1 MVNETSDRPRLTPK
15 GARTRAR
22 IVEEAAALIHERGV
36 AGTTLEDVKVAA
48 EVSGSQMYHYFPD
61 KNELVQ
67 AVIDYQADAIVNRN
81 RHALGSANGVEAWRK
96 MVITAAKRT
105 KAKGGC
111 ALGSLVGQLAESDPE
126 ARALIAAG
134 FDQWAA
140 AIGDGL
146 QIPSCRRETPVR
158 HRPGRPRHY
167 SARHARRRTSTRPG
181 TSEYPSVRNCGR
193 YPPRPCHRQM
203 SPSRVRSQPSPR
215 SAHGSWM
222 MHVHRARCACGPAAV
237 RDAGHLVAPSGL
249 LRSGFP

>member
-67 AVIDYQADAIVNRN
+67 AVIDHQADAIVNRQ
-81 RHALGSANGVEAWRK
+81 RQALGSPNGVEAWRN

-111 ALGSLVGQLAESDPE
+111 QLGSLVSQLAESDPE

-146 QIPSCRRETPVR
+146 KSLHADGKLPPGIDPDALAVTLLATLEGALLLAQV
-158 HRPGRPRHY
+158 HRD
-167 SARHARRRTSTRPG
+167 TRPIE
-181 TSEYPSVRNCGR
+181 TAVNTLLALAIGR
-193 YPPRPCHRQM
+193 
-203 SPSRVRSQPSPR
+203 
-215 SAHGSWM
+215 
-222 MHVHRARCACGPAAV
+222 
-237 RDAGHLVAPSGL
+237 
-249 LRSGFP
+249 

>member
-61 KNELVQ
+61 KDELVQ
-67 AVIDYQADAIVNRN
+67 AVIDYQADTIVNRN
-81 RHALGSANGVEAWRK
+81 RQALGGANGVEAWRN

-146 QIPSCRRETPVR
+146 RSLHAEGNS
-158 HRPGRPRHY
+158 RP
-167 SARHARRRTSTRPG
+167 ASTRT
-181 TSEYPSVRNCGR
+181 TSPLLC
-193 YPPRPCHRQM
+193 
-203 SPSRVRSQPSPR
+203 SPR
-215 SAHGSWM
+215 SKEDFYSPRCNRVPARSKLRSIPSSPWPSADEPKPGSFTAIAE
-222 MHVHRARCACGPAAV
+222 VGSRLLDDARASTRCACGPAAV
-237 RDAGHLVAPSGL
+237 RDAGHLVAPSGS

>member
-1 MVNETSDRPRLTPK
+1 MANATGDRPRLTPK

-36 AGTTLEDVKVAA
+36 AGTTLEDVRVAA

-67 AVIDYQADAIVNRN
+67 AVIDHQADAIVNRQ
-81 RHALGSANGVEAWRK
+81 RQAMGSPNGVEAWRK

-111 ALGSLVGQLAESDPE
+111 QLGSLVGQLAESDPD

-134 FDQWAA
+134 FEQWAA

-146 QIPSCRRETPVR
+146 KSLRADGRLPPDIDPDDLATTLLATLQGGLLLAQV
-158 HRPGRPRHY
+158 HR
-167 SARHARRRTSTRPG
+167 STRPFE
-181 TSEYPSVRNCGR
+181 TAVNTLLALAIGR
-193 YPPRPCHRQM
+193 
-203 SPSRVRSQPSPR
+203 
-215 SAHGSWM
+215 
-222 MHVHRARCACGPAAV
+222 
-237 RDAGHLVAPSGL
+237 
-249 LRSGFP
+249 

>member
-1 MVNETSDRPRLTPK
+1 MVDETSDRPKLTAK
-15 GARTRAR
+15 GARTRTR

-67 AVIDYQADAIVNRN
+67 AVIDYQADAIVSRN
-81 RHALGSANGVEAWRK
+81 RQVLASANGVEAWRN
-96 MVITAAKRT
+96 MVISAAKRT

-111 ALGSLVGQLAESDPE
+111 QLGSLVGQLAESDPK

-146 QIPSCRRETPVR
+146 RSL
-158 HRPGRPRHY
+158 
-167 SARHARRRTSTRPG
+167 HADGKLASDIDPDDLAITLLATLQG
-181 TSEYPSVRNCGR
+181 
-193 YPPRPCHRQM
+193 
-203 SPSRVRSQPSPR
+203 
-215 SAHGSWM
+215 
-222 MHVHRARCACGPAAV
+222 
-237 RDAGHLVAPSGL
+237 GL
-249 LRSGFP
+249 LLAQAQQSSRPFETAVNTLLALSIGG